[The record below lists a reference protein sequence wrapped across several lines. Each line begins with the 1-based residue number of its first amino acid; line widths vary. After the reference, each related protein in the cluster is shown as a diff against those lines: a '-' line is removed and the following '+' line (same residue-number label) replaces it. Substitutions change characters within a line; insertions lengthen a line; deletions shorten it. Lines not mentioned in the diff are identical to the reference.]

1 MESTQQPTT
10 SRETAMLAVT
20 FTNTDGNETVSR
32 FFQTIRAARKWA
44 KWLASQHYAANVR
57 IMRGGSG
64 GEPVQ

>member
-1 MESTQQPTT
+1 MGSTQQPTI

-20 FTNTDGNETVSR
+20 FTTADGQETVSR

-44 KWLASQHYAANVR
+44 KWLASQAWASNVR
-57 IMRGGSG
+57 IMRGGPG

>member
-1 MESTQQPTT
+1 
-10 SRETAMLAVT
+10 MLAVT
-20 FTNTDGNETVSR
+20 FTTADGQETVSR

-57 IMRGGSG
+57 IMRCGSG